1 MIRGST
7 SAIKHPMA
15 HYPVVK
21 TYLDSVIKYR
31 KKSKLFLNISI
42 KEKTNGYLKQ
52 DQGTESTAL

>member
-1 MIRGST
+1 MLWLT
-7 SAIKHPMA
+7 HT
-15 HYPVVK
+15 VVK